1 MSDAVRADFDRLAS
15 LPAWRWDHNRHYHG
29 YLLRHVP
36 SPCARALDV
45 GCGTGAFSRLLAGW
59 AGQVVGL
66 DLSLGMIQV
75 ARARAGQHPNL
86 RFQVADVNRWPFP
99 REAYD
104 CIASIATLHHLP
116 LAETLARMRDA
127 LRPGGALLILD
138 LYQAQGVGD
147 RLAGLAAMPVSLL
160 LNLLKNGRLR
170 APRAVRQAWAA
181 HGLHDTYAPLS
192 QVREVCAGL
201 LPGAKIKRHL
211 LWRYSLVW
219 KRGV

>member
-1 MSDAVRADFDRLAS
+1 
-15 LPAWRWDHNRHYHG
+15 
-29 YLLRHVP
+29 
-36 SPCARALDV
+36 
-45 GCGTGAFSRLLAGW
+45 
-59 AGQVVGL
+59 
-66 DLSLGMIQV
+66 
-75 ARARAGQHPNL
+75 
-86 RFQVADVNRWPFP
+86 
-99 REAYD
+99 
-104 CIASIATLHHLP
+104 